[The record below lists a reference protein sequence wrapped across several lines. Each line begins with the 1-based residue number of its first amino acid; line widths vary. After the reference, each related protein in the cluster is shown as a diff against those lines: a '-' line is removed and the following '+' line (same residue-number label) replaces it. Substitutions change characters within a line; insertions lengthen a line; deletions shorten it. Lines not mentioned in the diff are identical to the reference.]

1 MFFNDR
7 RKAKFKNPAVEA
19 VAKAGGIKFMPDT
32 AKNDPWTKDEGHY
45 ERQDVH
51 YAAREAGWKQ
61 TSRYDTEN
69 RGDRYKE
76 GARMVEEKQQAEE
89 KAKSEEAKKK
99 GLPGR
104 LPRAGK

>member
-7 RKAKFKNPAVEA
+7 RKAKFKNPSVEA
-19 VAKAGGIKFMPDT
+19 VARAGGIKAMP
-32 AKNDPWTKDEGHY
+32 APSNDPLTSSDGYY

-51 YAAREAGWKQ
+51 YAAREAGWKE
-61 TSRYDTEN
+61 TSRYDTED

-76 GARMVEEKQQAEE
+76 GARVVEAKQQAEA
-89 KAKSEEAKKK
+89 KAKAEEAKKN

-104 LPRAGK
+104 LPRKGK